1 MKKTSYKRGPRFGP
15 DMIKHVQST
24 PTTIETTIPAIPT
37 TTTVPVVENPI
48 QTVVVEE
55 TSSKTVEVVEV
66 VEVVETI
73 EVIAPVVVE
82 SKENTS
88 ETIADKQQ
96 ETAKINNER
105 RRR

>member
-24 PTTIETTIPAIPT
+24 PTTIETTIPVIP
-37 TTTVPVVENPI
+37 TTVPVVENPI
-48 QTVVVEE
+48 QTVMVEE
-55 TSSKTVEVVEV
+55 TSSKTVEV

-96 ETAKINNER
+96 ETVKINNER